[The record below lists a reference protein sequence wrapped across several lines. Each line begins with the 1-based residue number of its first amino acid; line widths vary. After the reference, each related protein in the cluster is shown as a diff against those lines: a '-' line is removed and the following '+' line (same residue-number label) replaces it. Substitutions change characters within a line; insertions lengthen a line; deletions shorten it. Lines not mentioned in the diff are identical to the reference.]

1 MFTNT
6 EKNNVP
12 PDNLTLFSA
21 PDPMEAQKVPYDSN
35 IHDIKPKSK
44 LNDDDVEED
53 FVDFM
58 NEENEEE
65 HLVNSKVHK
74 NMDNVSVFVHHGES
88 KIALMEIP
96 KFIKVT
102 NRNNVNLSPEDE
114 IFFSTLQTG
123 TTVMIRGLE
132 YHDCYICDINEV
144 IVNSKTIINLKLT
157 WNASEAGVKREPF
170 IVDIQK
176 VQFLKELGRCED
188 TNHHSL

>member
-1 MFTNT
+1 MDNAKLSTIT
-6 EKNNVP
+6 ENNNVP
-12 PDNLTLFSA
+12 PVNLTMFSA
-21 PDPMEAQKVPYDSN
+21 PDPMEPQKVQYDSN

-44 LNDDDVEED
+44 LNDDDVEEN

-74 NMDNVSVFVHHGES
+74 NMDNVSVFLHHGES

-102 NRNNVNLSPEDE
+102 NQNNVKLSSEDE
-114 IFFSTLQTG
+114 TIFSTLKIG

-132 YHDCYICDINEV
+132 YHDCFICDIHEV
-144 IVNSKTIINLKLT
+144 VVNSNTDIKLKLT
-157 WNASEAGVKREPF
+157 WNASEAGVKRLHF
-170 IVDIQK
+170 FAISRMSNFSK
-176 VQFLKELGRCED
+176 
-188 TNHHSL
+188 N